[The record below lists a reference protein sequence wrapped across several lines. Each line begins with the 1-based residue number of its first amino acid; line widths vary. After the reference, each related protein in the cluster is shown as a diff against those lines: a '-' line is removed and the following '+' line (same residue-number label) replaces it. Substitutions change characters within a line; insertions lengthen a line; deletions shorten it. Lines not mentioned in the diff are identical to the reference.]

1 MTLSAVST
9 TTKQATYTESEK
21 TKFIK
26 NLKKWAEND
35 YLLRSPGP
43 LTVPSVAEM
52 RKYSIG
58 KGFALSKPELTRI
71 RNQLEVVSKYKKLGN
86 KFAKRK
92 AVWLPSFV
100 PRTGWVHLDIG
111 FIGESKKQYGEF
123 IIAVDT
129 LSRRVRIKTFAKHAK
144 TRSNIQQFIIDLM
157 NDPVW
162 SRTYRIVTD
171 GETGVSDNAIDHLQ
185 SLFPELRI
193 IKLEYNLRTKAFFSE
208 RMIRTFKSKL
218 SRYCLA
224 KKIHLSK
231 WRQKVDGT
239 IPANVVVQ
247 AINDTKIVGK
257 FTPNSITPQNEQQFI
272 QELIQKKKK
281 YAYTFLYGL
290 NFPQETDTLNKLF
303 KFKEGDKVLIALN
316 EHPDS
321 NIRNKQKYK
330 KPTISGHF
338 NKNSGIFEI
347 VWRTFTVS
355 AKFYLTF
362 YYRIKNNNGTE
373 LPRLYHEDL
382 LRPYST

>member
-1 MTLSAVST
+1 MSLSAVS

-21 TKFIK
+21 KKFIK
-26 NLKKWAEND
+26 HLKEWAEND

-52 RKYSIG
+52 HKYSVG
-58 KGFALSKPELTRI
+58 KGMNLNKLELTKI
-71 RNQLEVVSKYKKLGN
+71 RNELEIVSRYKKLGN
-86 KFAKRK
+86 KFKKKK
-92 AVWLPSFV
+92 ALWMPSFV
-100 PRTGWVHLDIG
+100 PASGWVHIDIG
-111 FIGESKKQYGEF
+111 FIGESRKQYGEF

-129 LSRRVRIKTFAKHAK
+129 LTRRVRIKTFTKKAK
-144 TRSNIQQFIIDLM
+144 TRINIQQFIIDLM

-171 GETGVSDNAIDHLQ
+171 GETGVSDNAIEYLQ
-185 SLFPELRI
+185 SRFPELRI
-193 IKLEYNLRTKAFFSE
+193 IKLEYNLSTKAFLSE

-224 KKIHLSK
+224 QKIHLSK
-231 WRQKVDGT
+231 WRQKVGGR

-247 AINDTKIVGK
+247 AMNDTKIVGS
-257 FTPNSITPQNEQQFI
+257 FTPNRITPQNEQEFI
-272 QELIQKKKK
+272 QELIKTKKK
-281 YAYTFLYGL
+281 YAFTFLYGL
-290 NFPQETDTLNKLF
+290 IFPQETATLNKLF
-303 KFKEGDKVLIALN
+303 KFKEGDKVLIALK
-316 EHPDS
+316 EHPNS

-338 NKNSGIFEI
+338 NKDSGIFVI

-355 AKFYLTF
+355 SKFYLTF
-362 YYRIKNNNGTE
+362 YYRLKYNNGIE